1 MAVQN
6 SLTKQGEPKK
16 AFSQFLAQ
24 PSVKSKIIDMI
35 GGKDSQRFITSI
47 ISAVGA
53 NPALQDCDQWSLVS
67 AALLG
72 ESLKLSPS
80 PQLGQYYMVP
90 YDQKEKYDKNG
101 NVIRK
106 AKKLAQFQ
114 IGYKGYIQLAEKSGQ
129 YKKLN
134 VVSIKEGELLHF
146 DPLNEEIKV
155 NLIEDEEVR
164 ENTPTIGYYAM
175 FEYINGFRKAI
186 YWSKNKM
193 LHHADRYS
201 AAFSLNAVSTP
212 KFKKVSY
219 ADYEQGNYPPKD
231 EWKYSSFWYKD
242 FDGMAHKTML
252 RQLIS
257 KWGIMSID
265 MQTALEKDMVIVNE
279 SGDTEYIDNP
289 EREGVFQEAEV
300 VEYEEAAMT
309 KHEESD
315 DAQITIL
322 PNEAEDEVF
331 SEDDFFNTEV

>member
-1 MAVQN
+1 MAVKN
-6 SLTKQGEPKK
+6 SLTKQGDPKK

-53 NPALQDCDQWSLVS
+53 NPALKDCDQWSLVS

-90 YDQKEKYDKNG
+90 YDQKPKYDKEG
-101 NVIRK
+101 NVIRE

-134 VVSIKEGELLHF
+134 VVSIKEGELVRF
-146 DPLNEEIKV
+146 DPLNEEIEV
-155 NLIEDEEVR
+155 NLIDDEEVR

-193 LHHADRYS
+193 LRHADKYS
-201 AAFSLNAVSTP
+201 AAFSLNAVSTQ
-212 KFKKVSY
+212 KFKKVSF
-219 ADYEQGNYPPKD
+219 ADYEHGNYPKND
-231 EWKYSSFWYKD
+231 EWKYSSYWYKD

-265 MQTALEKDMVIVNE
+265 MQTAIEKDMVVIDE
-279 SGDTEYIDNP
+279 KGDTEYIDNP
-289 EREGVFQEAEV
+289 EYEDAEV

-309 KHEESD
+309 EHEESD
-315 DAQITIL
+315 DAQMTIL
-322 PNEAEDEVF
+322 PDESEDEVF
-331 SEDDFFNTEV
+331 SEDDFFNKEV